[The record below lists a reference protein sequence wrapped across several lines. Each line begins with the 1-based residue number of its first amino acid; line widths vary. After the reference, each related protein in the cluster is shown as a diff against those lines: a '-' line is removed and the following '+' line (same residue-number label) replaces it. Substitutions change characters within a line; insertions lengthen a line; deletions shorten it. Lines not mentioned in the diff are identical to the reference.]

1 MHAGRPAMADARQAV
16 IRVAALKALLDKVKT
31 AYDQARVDALEA
43 LSPGD
48 RLHAALPD
56 GADIGTVT
64 VVDGRTSAKVTN
76 PAALLEWVRVNAPD
90 EVEQVPRVRESY
102 VGALLSRCENVD
114 GAAMHAKTGELLPGV
129 RFETG
134 DPYARVTQTT
144 DQLAAFVAAWAG
156 GDLPPLPL
164 LLESVGT
171 QAEEPNPMR
180 WTDPGVTESGKE
192 PDMKP
197 AVGTFKTVEKERGRF
212 MGFIPPSTDR
222 ERYW

>member
-1 MHAGRPAMADARQAV
+1 MTDARQAA
-16 IRVAALKALLDKVKT
+16 IRVAALKALLDKVKA
-31 AYDQARVDALEA
+31 AYDQARADAVAA

-64 VVDGRTSAKVTN
+64 VVDGKTTAKVVY
-76 PAALLEWVRVNAPD
+76 PESLLEWVKVNAPD
-90 EVEQVPRVRESY
+90 EVETVARVRESY
-102 VGALLSRCENVD
+102 LGALLARCENVD

-129 RFETG
+129 RFGTG
-134 DPYARVTQTT
+134 EPYARVTQTA

-171 QAEEPNPMR
+171 QAEEP
-180 WTDPGVTESGKE
+180 
-192 PDMKP
+192 
-197 AVGTFKTVEKERGRF
+197 A
-212 MGFIPPSTDR
+212 
-222 ERYW
+222 